1 MSGLTQERDSAP
13 NSEFRTIRYLGN
25 KRKLSDAICESIEE
39 VASTGNLL
47 TDLFAG
53 SCGISYRLKRAHQV
67 LSNDNQVYSYNL
79 AMAII
84 ENEED
89 CVTSRQ
95 AVEELGDTY
104 EKHVETVSAQVKHRL
119 AKEEALLVADPVNP
133 KTLREYSS
141 FCSRT
146 PYIGGG
152 ERVGDMRAVIDG
164 ARAYSE
170 SGGTRNPWILFTAYF
185 SNAYFGLGQ
194 CIQIDSI
201 RKSIGGLESAASS
214 YRKHLY
220 LAALTYA
227 LSGSVSAPGHF
238 AEFLKPNSADVYAR
252 LQRER
257 VKSIWTLFLQNV
269 DALSSFVIRTPFD
282 HKASCEDWRSILD
295 GENHRTHRKGGVIY
309 ADPPYT
315 ADHYSRYY
323 HVLST
328 LVLYDYPT
336 CIGAGRYR
344 SGRFASAFSIK
355 SQATDEF
362 RDLVNTAARSGA
374 SLVLSYSNKGVVKVR
389 TILGICRRNFKRVK
403 FRWMAHSHSNQ
414 GRGRGETNHAVVAR
428 REYLISCSA
437 PL

>member
-1 MSGLTQERDSAP
+1 VKVLVLDERTESHQDSQ
-13 NSEFRTIRYLGN
+13 FRTIRYLGN
-25 KRKLSDAICESIEE
+25 KRKLSSAICESVEE
-39 VASTGNLL
+39 VAAAGNHV

-53 SCGISYRLKRAHQV
+53 SCGISYRLKKSHQV
-67 LSNDNQVYSYNL
+67 FCNDNQVYSHNL

-89 CVTSRQ
+89 RVTSKQ
-95 AVEELGDTY
+95 AAEELGVMF
-104 EKHVETVSAQVKHRL
+104 EKHMATLSAQMKHRL
-119 AKEEALLVADPVNP
+119 AREKALLAGNP
-133 KTLREYSS
+133 TNATTLNDYSS

-146 PYIGGG
+146 PYIGG
-152 ERVGDMRAVIDG
+152 RAPVGDMSKVIRT
-164 ARAYSE
+164 ARAYPDSE
-170 SGGTRNPWILFTAYF
+170 RRRNPWVLFTAYF

-201 RKSIGGLESAASS
+201 RKAIGQLNSAASP

-220 LAALTYA
+220 LTALTYS
-227 LSGSVSAPGHF
+227 LSQSVSSPGHF
-238 AEFLKPNSADVYAR
+238 AQFLKPTSSEAFAR

-257 VKSIWTLFLQNV
+257 TKSIWTLFLENV
-269 DALSSFVIRTPFD
+269 DGVSSFIVKTPFD
-282 HKASCEDWRSILD
+282 HKATCEDWKAILNRENRRS
-295 GENHRTHRKGGVIY
+295 RRKGGVIY

-328 LVLYDYPT
+328 LVLYDYPS
-336 CIGAGRYR
+336 CVGAGRYR

-355 SQATDEF
+355 SQATEEF
-362 RDLVNTAARSGA
+362 RDLINSAARSDA
-374 SLVLSYSNKGVVKVR
+374 SLVLSYSNKVR
-389 TILGICRRNFKRVK
+389 TILRICRRNFKRVR
-403 FRWMAHSHSNQ
+403 FRWMGHSHSNQ
-414 GRGRGETNHAVVAR
+414 GRNSGETNPAVVPR